1 MVLGIGQAE
10 RKLKKKNAT
19 MRKYRNCGVE
29 DCKVAKSKDI
39 AMLRS

>member
-1 MVLGIGQAE
+1 MVLGIGEAE
-10 RKLKKKNAT
+10 SDLKKKNAT
-19 MRKYRNCGVE
+19 MRKCGNCGVE

>member
-1 MVLGIGQAE
+1 
-10 RKLKKKNAT
+10 

-39 AMLRS
+39 AMLRSYLMDKIDGKDGLID